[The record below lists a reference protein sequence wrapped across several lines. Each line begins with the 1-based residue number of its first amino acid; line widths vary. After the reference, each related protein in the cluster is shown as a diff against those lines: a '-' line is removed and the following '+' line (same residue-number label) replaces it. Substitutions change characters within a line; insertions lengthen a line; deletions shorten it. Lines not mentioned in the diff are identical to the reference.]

1 MPLRDRASYMK
12 SYRAAR
18 RAVPVPLP
26 APVTPSDPVSAL
38 AEWARTT
45 LKVPPGH
52 PLSGE
57 PMTLPPFAEAF
68 LRDALTH
75 RESLLSTGRKQ
86 AKSAIVGVY
95 VLGRL
100 VGPLRTD
107 GYRCGIVSVSREKA
121 SELWMQM
128 QAIAEASGLHGLTF
142 TKVPRRIVGP
152 SGTVD
157 ILSADASA
165 GHASSFD
172 DAIVDELGLLAE
184 RDRGLVNGM
193 MSSISAKDGR
203 FIALSIQGQAP
214 FTREMIERRD
224 DPAVAVHLYAPP
236 ADAAVDDE
244 AAWHAGNPGLG
255 TIKSLSA
262 MRDASR
268 RALGS
273 TANVSDFKAHEMNLP
288 QSPSVEMI
296 VDLSDWKACVVAPDD
311 LPPRAGECC
320 IGLDAGGSSSMTCI
334 VALWPRTGRVEAWGA
349 FGDIPTLE
357 QRGQADNINY
367 VDMERRGELTAYTGW
382 RTTPVSR
389 FVQDVAARLDGANI
403 AAVGADRYRSANV
416 LDGLAMAGVE
426 WPIVW
431 RGSGASPV
439 ADGTHDVTAFQRLV
453 LSRTLRV
460 RESLLLASAISDS
473 SLRYDGAGNAALDK
487 SRSRGRIDALSAAV
501 IACGLGSRIIARPQ
515 REPQGS
521 VIV

>member
-1 MPLRDRASYMK
+1 M
-12 SYRAAR
+12 
-18 RAVPVPLP
+18 
-26 APVTPSDPVSAL
+26 
-38 AEWARTT
+38 
-45 LKVPPGH
+45 
-52 PLSGE
+52 
-57 PMTLPPFAEAF
+57 
-68 LRDALTH
+68 
-75 RESLLSTGRKQ
+75 
-86 AKSAIVGVY
+86 SAIVGVY

-128 QAIAEASGLHGLTF
+128 QAIADGVRLAWADVHKG
-142 TKVPRRIVGP
+142 
-152 SGTVD
+152 
-157 ILSADASA
+157 SAPHRWAVRYR
-165 GHASSFD
+165 GHSSVRTRAPVTQSSFD

-296 VDLSDWKACVVAPDD
+296 VDLSDWKACIVAPDD

-320 IGLDAGGSSSMTCI
+320 IGLDAGGRLVYDVHRGSMAAYRPRRGVGSVRRYTD
-334 VALWPRTGRVEAWGA
+334 ARAARTGR
-349 FGDIPTLE
+349 
-357 QRGQADNINY
+357 QHQ
-367 VDMERRGELTAYTGW
+367 
-382 RTTPVSR
+382 
-389 FVQDVAARLDGANI
+389 
-403 AAVGADRYRSANV
+403 
-416 LDGLAMAGVE
+416 
-426 WPIVW
+426 
-431 RGSGASPV
+431 
-439 ADGTHDVTAFQRLV
+439 
-453 LSRTLRV
+453 LR
-460 RESLLLASAISDS
+460 
-473 SLRYDGAGNAALDK
+473 
-487 SRSRGRIDALSAAV
+487 
-501 IACGLGSRIIARPQ
+501 
-515 REPQGS
+515 
-521 VIV
+521 